1 MVRGWNF
8 KNKKDL
14 NKILLETLGESLT
27 NLTNQDDEG
36 KNGSDNI
43 QDPPAKQNKTPIQGS
58 TGWYLVVLS

>member
-36 KNGSDNI
+36 KNGSDHI
-43 QDPPAKQNKTPIQGS
+43 QDPPAKQKKTS
-58 TGWYLVVLS
+58 TCKTE